1 MKIHTTNYRNTFI
14 EVSEDTGAV
23 SGTKPKSRSDKK
35 TIADIQYDLIQRNP
49 YAYTSDDVL
58 FQVFAE
64 RNDLTPGEYPQAREQ
79 FFSKGQACLRTSP
92 LSKTYGFGIHCD
104 NNEKIALYGMETPE
118 YKKFAAD
125 QKLKKVKAMRTKKQI
140 GD

>member
-23 SGTKPKSRSDKK
+23 AGTKPMPRGDKK
-35 TIADIQYDLIQRNP
+35 TVAEMQYDLIQRNP
-49 YAYTSDDVL
+49 YTYTSDDVL

-64 RNDLTPGEYPQAREQ
+64 RNDLTSGEYPQAREQ

-104 NNEKIALYGMETPE
+104 DNEKIALYGVETPE

-125 QKLKKVKAMRTKKQI
+125 NNLKKVKGMQSKKQTR
-140 GD
+140 D

>member
-58 FQVFAE
+58 FQVFAD
-64 RNDLTPGEYPQAREQ
+64 RNDLTPAEYASARTD
-79 FFSKGQACLRTSP
+79 FFSKGQACFRASP
-92 LSKTYGFGIHCD
+92 LTKRYGWGVHF
-104 NNEKIALYGMETPE
+104 NEDQKMALYAIESEE
-118 YKKFAAD
+118 YA
-125 QKLKKVKAMRTKKQI
+125 KLINDPGIVKVKAMRSSRK
-140 GD
+140 